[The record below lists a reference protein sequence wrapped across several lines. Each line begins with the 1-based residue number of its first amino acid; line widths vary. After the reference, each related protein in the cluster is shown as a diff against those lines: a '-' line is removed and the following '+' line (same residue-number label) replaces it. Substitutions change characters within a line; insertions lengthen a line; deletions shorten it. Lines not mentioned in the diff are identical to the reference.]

1 MTVVS
6 LSDSFYSFRPKTV
19 ESGYILFKGG
29 LMGSFSSGFSMS
41 GGGGIYSLQGRS
53 NGVFSSGFSMSGGR
67 GDIFSSR
74 EVKWGL

>member
-1 MTVVS
+1 
-6 LSDSFYSFRPKTV
+6 
-19 ESGYILFKGG
+19 
-29 LMGSFSSGFSMS
+29 MGSFSSGFSMS